1 MIRKKSFKVIDTVYS
16 KSFEDKPQEF
26 LLPSKTDQSYFCE
39 CNIYS
44 MLERGQVAA
53 RPLQFGE
60 QSYDSLEDIIRIKR
74 EYQSSFDNLSVEDK
88 LKFGSIEKYVE
99 WVSNPANYVSA
110 VLPEIQ
116 EEIELEKDK
125 LTE

>member
-16 KSFEDKPQEF
+16 KSFEDEPQEF

-44 MLERGQVAA
+44 MLEKGQVAG

-74 EYQSSFDNLSVEDK
+74 EYQRSFDNLSVEDK

-99 WVSNPANYVSA
+99 WVSDPANYVPV